1 MGNREI
7 IIVGGGMVGALSASL
22 LAKQGDII
30 HLIEKSPLTMPKLD
44 DDFDLRVSAFS
55 AQSKALLE
63 QAGVWNTI
71 PESRVCAYKGLK
83 TWEAGSQKLVFD
95 CDNIGAELLGY
106 IAENRWIQAVLWQQL
121 KQLPNVHFYENVE
134 VLNIEQSKQ
143 QVNVTLSNQQT
154 LQAELLLACDGANS
168 AVRNYLHMPITSWDY
183 RQHCLLINITT
194 DCPQQNI
201 TWQEFR
207 ETGPCAFLPL
217 AGNNASLVWY
227 HSPQKIKQLQ
237 SLSNQQ
243 LKQTLLTEFP
253 PLDFNF
259 EVQNKG
265 GFPLVRRHAKQYY
278 QGRVVLLGDAAH
290 TINPLAGQ
298 GVNLGF
304 KDVQC
309 LVELLIHCSDLPMS
323 EILKRYQRQRQPAN
337 LLMQTGMDI
346 FYKVSK
352 SDSNGLRF
360 LRKGFLGL
368 AQQSGEIK
376 NRVMRYAMGIN

>member
-1 MGNREI
+1 MANREI

-22 LAKQGDII
+22 LAKQGDTI
-30 HLIEKSPLTMPKLD
+30 HLIEKSPLTMPQLD
-44 DDFDLRVSAFS
+44 DPFDLRVSAFS

-63 QAGVWNTI
+63 QAGVWDAI
-71 PESRVCAYKGLK
+71 PESRVCAYKGLQ
-83 TWEAGSQKLVFD
+83 TWEVGSQKLIFSSD
-95 CDNIGAELLGY
+95 DINEALLGY

-121 KQLPNVHFYENVE
+121 KQLSNVHFYESVDI
-134 VLNIEQSKQ
+134 LNIEQNEQ
-143 QVNVTLSNQQT
+143 QVNITLSNQQT

-168 AVRNYLHMPITSWDY
+168 AVRNHLHLPITSWDY

-217 AGNNASLVWY
+217 AGHNASLVWY
-227 HSPQKIKQLQ
+227 HNPQKIKQLQ
-237 SLSNQQ
+237 SLNNQQ
-243 LKQTLLTEFP
+243 LKQTILAEFP
-253 PLDFNF
+253 SLDFDF

-309 LVELLIHCSDLPMS
+309 LVELLTLCSDLSIS
-323 EILKRYQRQRQPAN
+323 EILKRYQRQRKPAN
-337 LLMQTGMDI
+337 LLMQTGMDV

-352 SDSNGLRF
+352 SDSTTLRI
-360 LRKGFLGL
+360 LRKGFLGV